1 MKAFKAFIKPF
12 EVPKRS
18 VKIKIQLNFYFNTTF
33 RNARDAKCPMT
44 MIVDLHTLLKVRMI
58 ELQKSLK
65 FLRIIWLF
73 FKINQCQY
81 LELGGTSFLKK
92 TSFIANDK
100 MNISYS
106 LDEKSN
112 FRVRIAFWKDI
123 RLLKIEENNI
133 LRLTWLLKIRKLR
146 LRLKKRVYTLRPIVL
161 RSKSRNAYQ
170 LTIAKHL

>member
-1 MKAFKAFIKPF
+1 MKALKAFIKPF

-33 RNARDAKCPMT
+33 KNARDAKGPMT
-44 MIVDLHTLLKVRMI
+44 MIVDLHTLLKIRMI
-58 ELQKSLK
+58 ELQKNFK

-123 RLLKIEENNI
+123 RLLKIEEI
-133 LRLTWLLKIRKLR
+133 IFCGWHG
-146 LRLKKRVYTLRPIVL
+146 Y
-161 RSKSRNAYQ
+161 SK
-170 LTIAKHL
+170 